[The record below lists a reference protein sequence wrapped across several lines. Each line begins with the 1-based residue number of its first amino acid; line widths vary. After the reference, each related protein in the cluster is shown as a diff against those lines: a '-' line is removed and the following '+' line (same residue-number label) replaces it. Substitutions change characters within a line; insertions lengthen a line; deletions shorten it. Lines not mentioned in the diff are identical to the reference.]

1 MFCPRCSAE
10 NNSEQKF
17 CRQCGLALTSVQ
29 WILNGKMEEITEKVK
44 KGENT
49 LSGGAIALVMFVLV
63 ALVNIFIS
71 GGKGY
76 GGAIN
81 LLCGMLIAVPLIYIG
96 SRRLSRA
103 RKLIENESKPEP
115 IADRQAKELPTAPTT
130 DRIIEIP
137 QSPVSI
143 IEHTTYELTEPKEPA
158 GHPEQFTRQAE

>member
-10 NNSEQKF
+10 NNEQQKY
-17 CRQCGLALTSVQ
+17 CRQCGQVLTSVQ
-29 WILNGKMEEITEKVK
+29 WILNGKMEEITDKVK

-49 LSGGAIALVMFVLV
+49 LSGGAITLVMFVLV
-63 ALVNIFIS
+63 ALINIFLS
-71 GGKGY
+71 NGKSY

-81 LLCGMLIAVPLIYIG
+81 LICGMLIAVPLIYVG
-96 SRRLSRA
+96 SKRLSRA
-103 RKLIENESKPEP
+103 RKLIENENRPEP
-115 IADRQAKELPTAPTT
+115 IAGRQVKELPTAPTT

-158 GHPEQFTRQAE
+158 NRPAQFTRQAE